1 MQAVKIS
8 EAPGFV
14 KNPANKSVVNVDA
27 EALEAYR
34 RRRNE
39 AQEFRTAISDI
50 NTLKQELFE
59 IKMLLHSFI
68 AKQG

>member
-14 KNPANKSVVNVDA
+14 KNQANKSVVNVDN
-27 EALEAYR
+27 EALAAYR
-34 RRRNE
+34 NRRNE
-39 AQEFRTAISDI
+39 AQEFRAAISDI
-50 NTLKQELFE
+50 NILKQELYE